1 MESFRDEKFT
11 TRHKRHNPIPHSWLS
26 SCGKIEIPHS
36 RLRRSWGISI
46 SPRLLSHSWG
56 IGKSLLWLVVNFQF
70 LHLRL
75 RRSCRN
81 YPIPETFHKWIGS
94 FIKPRGFR
102 IYFIWNSRLKV
113 IESTSHRQH
122 RRFSSIQADLATLS
136 SSWWILCP
144 FVEDFN
150 QNKYILNPK
159 FIDLSPCEGPIE
171 PSQGERSM
179 NLGFRIYLFWLKS
192 STKGHRIRQLINQL
206 VWGRP

>member
-56 IGKSLLWLVVNFQF
+56 IGISLLWLVVNFQF

-81 YPIPETFHKWIGS
+81 YPVPETFHKWIGS
-94 FIKPRGFR
+94 FPNGSLQRTLGKEYLPIVDAAAVPAPVRAVPATASAKIKVWKKIKYLLIRLF
-102 IYFIWNSRLKV
+102 IQEVYFLICTK
-113 IESTSHRQH
+113 I
-122 RRFSSIQADLATLS
+122 A
-136 SSWWILCP
+136 
-144 FVEDFN
+144 
-150 QNKYILNPK
+150 
-159 FIDLSPCEGPIE
+159 
-171 PSQGERSM
+171 
-179 NLGFRIYLFWLKS
+179 LKS
-192 STKGHRIRQLINQL
+192 NLAY
-206 VWGRP
+206 P

>member
-56 IGKSLLWLVVNFQF
+56 IGISLLWLVVNFQF

-81 YPIPETFHKWIGS
+81 YPVPETFHKWIGS
-94 FIKPRGFR
+94 FHTK
-102 IYFIWNSRLKV
+102 
-113 IESTSHRQH
+113 
-122 RRFSSIQADLATLS
+122 
-136 SSWWILCP
+136 
-144 FVEDFN
+144 
-150 QNKYILNPK
+150 
-159 FIDLSPCEGPIE
+159 
-171 PSQGERSM
+171 
-179 NLGFRIYLFWLKS
+179 LKS
-192 STKGHRIRQLINQL
+192 LNIPFCGRFLSNVNKTLLSMHFTQSIDWIKEIKSDFLLQLIYI
-206 VWGRP
+206 VTVG